1 VARSPA
7 GIAADGLSNACQTEA
22 ILPTA
27 VLRFVLS
34 RSIPQSSIFR
44 VSSIIREMSERILMS
59 CNGPDDKHCID
70 SASVSSL

>member
-1 VARSPA
+1 MARSPA
-7 GIAADGLSNACQTEA
+7 GIAADGLSNACQTE